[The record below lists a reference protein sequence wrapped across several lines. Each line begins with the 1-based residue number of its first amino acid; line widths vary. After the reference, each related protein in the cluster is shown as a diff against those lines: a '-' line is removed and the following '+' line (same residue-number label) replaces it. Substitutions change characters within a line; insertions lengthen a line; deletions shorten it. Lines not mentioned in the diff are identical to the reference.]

1 MAKSEILYI
10 PSRYD
15 AFGANFTNAD
25 GTTIKTLYSVPADDA
40 NLLQLIITSTDTVAA
55 DLLFY
60 VSIGG
65 LDYCIG
71 HIDIPA
77 NAGTN
82 GTAIAIDG
90 LSSNSSLQSLV
101 DDTTINRYLPLKGGT
116 IVKAGMLSAVSAAKT
131 ISIYGVV
138 GDYSI

>member
-1 MAKSEILYI
+1 MAKSDVLYI
-10 PSRYD
+10 PARYD

-82 GTAIAIDG
+82 GTAIAVDG
-90 LSSNSSLQSLV
+90 LNNAMPTLF
-101 DDTTINRYLPLKGGT
+101 DDTTLNKYLPLNGGT
-116 IVKAGMLSAVSAAKT
+116 IIKAGMLSAVSATKT
-131 ISIYGVV
+131 VTVYGIV
-138 GDYSI
+138 GDYTL

>member
-1 MAKSEILYI
+1 MAKSDVLYI
-10 PSRYD
+10 PARYD

-60 VSIGG
+60 VSIEG

-82 GTAIAIDG
+82 GTAIAVDG
-90 LSSNSSLQSLV
+90 LNNAMPTLF
-101 DDTTINRYLPLKGGT
+101 DDTTLNKYLPLNGGT
-116 IVKAGMLSAVSAAKT
+116 IIKAGMLSAVSATKT
-131 ISIYGVV
+131 VTVYGIV
-138 GDYSI
+138 GDYTL